1 MKKFKGKESGKYRS
15 PFLIY
20 SNGSLRDLGI
30 GIDLSSESN
39 VIELSGKIPLAPFTK
54 GGIKEVPLP
63 VRTGRIPVGKKIAY

>member
-39 VIELSGKIPLAPFTK
+39 VIELSGKIPLAT
-54 GGIKEVPLP
+54 PLP
-63 VRTGRIPVGKKIAY
+63 KGE